1 MRMINNHL
9 SAATAAASTPF
20 QGLGFAVDEVL
31 AAAQTMTLVPHCHGG
46 SSGVSVSVPEPVVQP
61 GGYKLL
67 VALGREIR
75 GR

>member
-1 MRMINNHL
+1 MRMNNQHL
-9 SAATAAASTPF
+9 PAAAAVTPMPF
-20 QGLGFAVDEVL
+20 GGLGFTAAEVRQAAREMTPAVHRL
-31 AAAQTMTLVPHCHGG
+31 IG
-46 SSGVSVSVPEPVVQP
+46 EPVIFTAGCGPAVQP